1 MNDNEF
7 ILFRHISNGA
17 VRAYPKHY
25 DDHPVFGFDLE
36 PYDPDNVEY
45 EELKV
50 VVEDHALP
58 VDQRGNIISVPVD
71 DEEKSEVTLLGDWDE
86 DEDDEEKE

>member
-17 VRAYPKHY
+17 VRAYPRHY
-25 DDHPVFGFDLE
+25 DTHPVFGFDLE
-36 PYDPDNVEY
+36 PYDPEDTEY

-50 VVEDHALP
+50 VVEDHTLP
-58 VDQRGNIISVPVD
+58 VDQRGNIISVPVE
-71 DEEKSEVTLLGDWDE
+71 DEEESEPILLGWDE
-86 DEDDEEKE
+86 EDNKEEK

>member
-7 ILFRHISNGA
+7 KLFRHISNGVVA
-17 VRAYPKHY
+17 SYPAHY
-25 DDHPVFGFDLE
+25 DEHPVFGFDLE

-58 VDQRGNIISVPVD
+58 VEQRGTIISVPVE
-71 DEEKSEVTLLGDWDE
+71 DEEDSEPILLGWDE
-86 DEDDEEKE
+86 EDNKEEKK

>member
-7 ILFRHISNGA
+7 MLFRHISNGVVA
-17 VRAYPKHY
+17 SYPAHY
-25 DDHPVFGFDLE
+25 ADHPVFGSDLE
-36 PYDPDNVEY
+36 PYDPDDVEY

-58 VDQRGNIISVPVD
+58 VEQRGTIISVPVE
-71 DEEKSEVTLLGDWDE
+71 DEEESEPILLGWEEENNKEE
-86 DEDDEEKE
+86 DK

>member
-7 ILFRHISNGA
+7 TLFRHISNGVVA
-17 VRAYPKHY
+17 SYPAHY
-25 DDHPVFGFDLE
+25 ADHPVFGFDLE
-36 PYDPDNVEY
+36 PYDPDDVEY

-58 VDQRGNIISVPVD
+58 VEQRGTIISVPVE
-71 DEEKSEVTLLGDWDE
+71 DEEESEPILLGWDE
-86 DEDDEEKE
+86 EDNKEEDK